1 MDELE
6 KKYQDQINTLQKAI
20 KTQNEVLINKI
31 QTIINQSTLEVFQ
44 TLESNFAEFRQNY
57 REIRDFKQQENEFV
71 NYEYLCEEIQ
81 NYASLNL
88 RTLREQISNSIG
100 GLQDNKQVKNDDQ
113 QVSSLLDVM
122 QLLLKAAELYMKN
135 LKEAVSLP
143 SPIALKDKFKQIQQ
157 VVGGFKDGRIGRT
170 INNVESISFK
180 ENQILNCSQIFD
192 IFPLLN
198 KNQMLIATYENE
210 LFLYDANLNS
220 IIQRID
226 SMRFV
231 PCSCLQ
237 LFKQKDKNFI
247 PSNLMLLGGSEFDP
261 NIYLFD
267 LYHGKKIQ
275 TFPGHEKSV
284 RFLCQLGDINTFV
297 SLGRDSKMF
306 FWNLIKGEP
315 HQILSIPTIEIIE
328 MQFQVSTKCIY
339 TLSIDGRICII
350 KISDDL
356 LNFGKA
362 EIVNLIELAQ
372 TSSLSQMIIEEK
384 LKVISFSNGWLTG
397 QNSIRIYDEIPLQ
410 TARKMKKMLEIG
422 LESEISQLNT
432 IITKE
437 QLIVI
442 SIDKSNGK
450 LRAFANGYNLN
461 VISNSLQDVQEQTKQ
476 SRWNIKLFTING
488 QLNLIKS
495 HNINDYYHDRLDS
508 SFNNVNI
515 SFISTLRAPIQT
527 NDLNKTVHD
536 IPSCFGRK
544 TLSMEKRHTTKD
556 IEKLGNISIYEHLIR
571 NRIGIKPHLGSI
583 IFETSLRNN
592 KKRSISQNQE
602 HKPQKIIT
610 KERTILPKVLKDA
623 FIEIQEK
630 NINQFIHCLRE
641 EGQGTIGPAQVE
653 WVTSLKSERK
663 KKKKR

>member
-44 TLESNFAEFRQNY
+44 TLDRNFAEFRQNY
-57 REIRDFKQQENEFV
+57 REIRDFKEQNIQFV
-71 NYEYLCEEIQ
+71 NYEYLWEEIQ
-81 NYASLNL
+81 NYANLNL

-100 GLQDNKQVKNDDQ
+100 GLQENKQATNDDQ

-143 SPIALKDKFKQIQQ
+143 NPIALKDKFKQIQQ
-157 VVGGFKDGRIGRT
+157 EVGGFKDGRIGRT
-170 INNVESISFK
+170 SNQIDSISYK
-180 ENQILNCSQIFD
+180 ESQMLNCSQIFD

-198 KNQMLIATYENE
+198 KNQMLVATYENE
-210 LFLYDANLNS
+210 LFLYDTSLNS
-220 IIQRID
+220 LIQKID

-237 LFKQKDKNFI
+237 LFKLNGKNLI

-267 LYHGKKIQ
+267 LYFGKKIQ

-328 MQFQVSTKCIY
+328 MQLQVSTKCIY

-350 KISDDL
+350 KIFDDL
-356 LNFGKA
+356 KTFQKG

-384 LKVISFSNGWLTG
+384 LRVISFSNGWLTG

-432 IITKE
+432 IIAKD

-442 SIDKSNGK
+442 SIDKNNGK
-450 LRAFANGYNLN
+450 LKAFLNGQILDISYNG
-461 VISNSLQDVQEQTKQ
+461 LQENDKQNKQ
-476 SRWNIKLFTING
+476 SRWNIKLFIING
-488 QLNLIKS
+488 QINLLK
-495 HNINDYYHDRLDS
+495 
-508 SFNNVNI
+508 
-515 SFISTLRAPIQT
+515 
-527 NDLNKTVHD
+527 
-536 IPSCFGRK
+536 FGE
-544 TLSMEKRHTTKD
+544 S
-556 IEKLGNISIYEHLIR
+556 N
-571 NRIGIKPHLGSI
+571 
-583 IFETSLRNN
+583 
-592 KKRSISQNQE
+592 
-602 HKPQKIIT
+602 
-610 KERTILPKVLKDA
+610 
-623 FIEIQEK
+623 EIQ
-630 NINQFIHCLRE
+630 IFL
-641 EGQGTIGPAQVE
+641 
-653 WVTSLKSERK
+653 LKYK
-663 KKKKR
+663 QI

>member
-31 QTIINQSTLEVFQ
+31 QTIINQSTLDVFQ
-44 TLESNFAEFRQNY
+44 TLDRNFEEFRLNY
-57 REIRDFKQQENEFV
+57 REIRDFKQQDQQFI
-71 NYEYLCEEIQ
+71 NYEYLWDEIQ
-81 NYASLNL
+81 NYGNQNL

-100 GLQDNKQVKNDDQ
+100 GLQENKLATNADQ

-135 LKEAVSLP
+135 LREAVSLP
-143 SPIALKDKFKQIQQ
+143 NPISLKDKFKQSQQ
-157 VVGGFKDGRIGRT
+157 VVGGFKDGRIGRFANT
-170 INNVESISFK
+170 VESIAFK
-180 ENQILNCSQIFD
+180 ECQILNCSQIFD

-198 KNQMLIATYENE
+198 KDQMLIATYENE

-220 IIQRID
+220 LIQRID

-237 LFKQKDKNFI
+237 LYKQKEKELI

-267 LYHGKKIQ
+267 LYNGKKIQ

-315 HQILSIPTIEIIE
+315 HQILPIPTIEIIE

-350 KISDDL
+350 KIFDDL
-356 LNFGKA
+356 QTFGKA

-372 TSSLSQMIIEEK
+372 TSSLSQMIIEER
-384 LKVISFSNGWLTG
+384 LRVISFSNGWLTG

-410 TARKMKKMLEIG
+410 TARKMKKIMEIG

-432 IITKE
+432 ILTKD

-442 SIDKSNGK
+442 SIDKESEYQFK
-450 LRAFANGYNLN
+450 
-461 VISNSLQDVQEQTKQ
+461 
-476 SRWNIKLFTING
+476 WFT
-488 QLNLIKS
+488 
-495 HNINDYYHDRLDS
+495 R
-508 SFNNVNI
+508 
-515 SFISTLRAPIQT
+515 
-527 NDLNKTVHD
+527 
-536 IPSCFGRK
+536 
-544 TLSMEKRHTTKD
+544 
-556 IEKLGNISIYEHLIR
+556 
-571 NRIGIKPHLGSI
+571 
-583 IFETSLRNN
+583 
-592 KKRSISQNQE
+592 
-602 HKPQKIIT
+602 
-610 KERTILPKVLKDA
+610 
-623 FIEIQEK
+623 
-630 NINQFIHCLRE
+630 CLR
-641 EGQGTIGPAQVE
+641 
-653 WVTSLKSERK
+653 
-663 KKKKR
+663 

>member
-6 KKYQDQINTLQKAI
+6 MKYQDQINTLQKAI
-20 KTQNEVLINKI
+20 KTQNDVLINKI

-44 TLESNFAEFRQNY
+44 TLERNFAEFRQNY
-57 REIRDFKQQENEFV
+57 REIRDFKEQNSHFV
-71 NYEYLCEEIQ
+71 NYSYLWEEIQ
-81 NYASLNL
+81 NYANLNL

-100 GLQDNKQVKNDDQ
+100 GLQEIKQATNDDQ

-143 SPIALKDKFKQIQQ
+143 NPIALKDKFKQIQQ
-157 VVGGFKDGRIGRT
+157 EVGGFKDGRIGRT
-170 INNVESISFK
+170 LNKLESISFK
-180 ENQILNCSQIFD
+180 ENQTLNCNQIFD

-198 KNQMLIATYENE
+198 SNQMLIATYENE

-220 IIQRID
+220 LIQRID
-226 SMRFV
+226 SMRYV

-237 LFKQKDKNFI
+237 LFKVKGKNLI

-267 LYHGKKIQ
+267 LYFGKKIQ

-284 RFLCQLGDINTFV
+284 RFLCQLGDVSTFA

-328 MQFQVSTKCIY
+328 MQLQISTKCIY

-350 KISDDL
+350 KIFDDSQS
-356 LNFGKA
+356 FQKG
-362 EIVNLIELAQ
+362 EIVNLIELVQ
-372 TSSLSQMIIEEK
+372 TSSLSQMIIEER
-384 LKVISFSNGWLTG
+384 LRVISFNNGWLTG

-410 TARKMKKMLEIG
+410 TSRKMKKTLEIG

-432 IITKE
+432 IITKD
-437 QLIVI
+437 QLIMI

-450 LRAFANGYNLN
+450 LNAFVNGQKIN
-461 VISNSLQDVQEQTKQ
+461 IFSNEQQEDLDNKQNKQ

-488 QLNLIKS
+488 QLNLVKFGES
-495 HNINDYYHDRLDS
+495 NQ
-508 SFNNVNI
+508 
-515 SFISTLRAPIQT
+515 IQ
-527 NDLNKTVHD
+527 
-536 IPSCFGRK
+536 
-544 TLSMEKRHTTKD
+544 
-556 IEKLGNISIYEHLIR
+556 IYE
-571 NRIGIKPHLGSI
+571 
-583 IFETSLRNN
+583 
-592 KKRSISQNQE
+592 
-602 HKPQKIIT
+602 
-610 KERTILPKVLKDA
+610 LKY
-623 FIEIQEK
+623 Q
-630 NINQFIHCLRE
+630 QL
-641 EGQGTIGPAQVE
+641 
-653 WVTSLKSERK
+653 
-663 KKKKR
+663 